1 MQGRTLLHYHFLEKI
16 GEGGMGQVYKA
27 RDQSLG
33 RLVAIKVLP
42 GERLDA
48 SSRSRFFR
56 EARTA
61 SSLNHPNIITIH
73 EIASCEGTEMIVM
86 EHVEG
91 HTLGQLLAGGPLPVG
106 DVCRYGA
113 QIADAVAKAHAAGVI
128 HRDLKPGNVMITA
141 DRFVKVLDF
150 GLAKMQR
157 SSQDGIEAPTVEL
170 TGERVVLGTAAYMS
184 PEQAAAEPLDA

>member
-1 MQGRTLLHYHFLEKI
+1 MQGRTLLHYHFLEKL

-42 GERLDA
+42 GDGSIA

-86 EHVEG
+86 EHIEG
-91 HTLGQLLAGGPLPVG
+91 IPSASCWPVARCPLATCSATPRRSPMRSPKRMLPVSS
-106 DVCRYGA
+106 
-113 QIADAVAKAHAAGVI
+113 IA
-128 HRDLKPGNVMITA
+128 T
-141 DRFVKVLDF
+141 
-150 GLAKMQR
+150 
-157 SSQDGIEAPTVEL
+157 SSRATSW
-170 TGERVVLGTAAYMS
+170 S
-184 PEQAAAEPLDA
+184 PPIAS